1 MTAEVAVYN
10 KSAVALAADSASTIS
25 GGRMH
30 KIYNNAE
37 KLFALTKFHPVGIMV
52 FGAGDFINTPWELI
66 IKAYRKDLG
75 EKSCPTLKDY
85 VQDFIAYVPRF
96 IEKLPWSLDRYLTE
110 TMMGYYEYVES
121 KIEAGSS
128 FEEDAVSLIS
138 VFSDEAD
145 ELTNDKSV
153 YLESFSSKDVA
164 PTQKLLRPIIDKLL
178 TLIGFDELPRA
189 QKSKLRKSF
198 LKFATYAL
206 LKEHDFDSAT
216 SGLVFAGYG
225 EDQYLPEI
233 YTFDIKG
240 MHLGRLRSVLVKDKC
255 AEQGEA
261 GIVPFAQQSEV
272 ESFMQGVTD
281 HHVSHFFH
289 LASQHITREAL
300 IKFIEILDEIDD
312 IDDKTR
318 EIATDKMFASLV
330 KNQNALKK
338 EVLDDIRENHV
349 DKIVSMIEH
358 LPKNELSYMA
368 ESLVNLTAFK
378 RKVSYETDTVGGP
391 IDVAVI
397 SKGDGFVWIKRKHY
411 YPSEL
416 NQEHHLQH
424 KYGE

>member
-52 FGAGDFINTPWELI
+52 FGAGDFIDTPWELI
-66 IKAYRKDLG
+66 IKTYRKNLG
-75 EKSCPTLKDY
+75 EKSFPTLNDY
-85 VQDFIAYVPRF
+85 VQDFISYIPRF
-96 IEKLPWSLDRYLTE
+96 IDKLPWSHTRYLTE
-110 TMMGYYEYVES
+110 TIMGYYEYVES
-121 KIEAGSS
+121 KIETGSS
-128 FEEDAVSLIS
+128 FEEDAESLIS
-138 VFSDEAD
+138 VFIDEAKD
-145 ELTNDKSV
+145 LTDDKSA
-153 YLESFSSKDVA
+153 YLEFFSSADVT
-164 PTQKLLRPIIDKLL
+164 PTQKLLRPIIDELMA
-178 TLIGFDELPRA
+178 LIGFNELPRG
-189 QKSKLRKSF
+189 QKSKFRSSF

-206 LKEHDFDSAT
+206 LKEHNFDSAT

-233 YTFDIKG
+233 YTFEIKG
-240 MHLGRLRSVLVKDKC
+240 MHLGKLRSVLIEDKC
-255 AEQGEA
+255 AQQGEA

-281 HHVSHFFH
+281 HHVNNFFK
-289 LASQHITREAL
+289 LATQHITKEAL
-300 IKFIEILDEIDD
+300 IKFIEILDELDG

-318 EIATDKMFASLV
+318 QKATDRMFASLV
-330 KNQNALKK
+330 MNQNTLKK
-338 EVLDDIRENHV
+338 ELLDDIRENHV

-416 NQEHHLQH
+416 NQDHHLQH